1 MKYGNWFGLDAP
13 TGIIGHFTQIVW
25 HSTFN
30 IGCGFIQMQDPE
42 EDYVDEHDKERITS
56 VSVRIFILEVNI
68 SNYNHVSKRASQDE

>member
-30 IGCGFIQMQDPE
+30 IGCGFVQTEDPE
-42 EDYVDEHDKERITS
+42 EDHGDWRI
-56 VSVRIFILEVNI
+56 SVRVEIYILLVNI
-68 SNYNHVSKRASQDE
+68 SIYDLSF

>member
-30 IGCGFIQMQDPE
+30 IGCGFIQTQDPDE
-42 EDYVDEHDKERITS
+42 GHEDRRTS
-56 VSVRIFILEVNI
+56 VSLKIFILEVNSSI
-68 SNYNHVSKRASQDE
+68 YELNYDSKRAS